1 MQTPL
6 APSQRSIRPFV
17 MLELASLTS
26 VTSGSMVFILLPW
39 IAIQLTHQAS
49 AAGLLVT
56 ITSIPGLLLAPVVGS
71 VIDKLGRR
79 RSAQWS
85 ELLTAVVNAAITFAA
100 LAWTMNL
107 PLLTVIAVIRSIV
120 GWGGGSARKA
130 LIPDVAHAGGI
141 SLERAN
147 SVHESIFAAGFAL
160 GPALGALCIQWVGV
174 YNSFAVVAAIGA
186 ASGIIT
192 MLIRVTEH
200 HEPQDEG
207 DSGNLAKFAIQ
218 GFKILFETPSV
229 LIVMATFLSLAVIYL
244 PTEMVVLPTYYKG
257 YGDPAGLGL
266 LISVMAGAS
275 TVGSLLFEKLVK
287 FLSFSKLLRIAVLGV
302 GLTMLPMSLLP
313 AQWVM
318 LACGV
323 VLGFVWGPLG
333 PLLNTVIQRK
343 VPANKRGRVF
353 SLEMVIWSGGPMM
366 SMAFVGWSVDAFGVH
381 AVYPVIAALVLISGI
396 LVASNRHL
404 VELNVA
410 EFTDASE
417 PA

>member
-1 MQTPL
+1 MTKNQAAPSRRL
-6 APSQRSIRPFV
+6 APFV
-17 MLELASLTS
+17 LLELASLTS
-26 VTSGSMVFILLPW
+26 VAAGSMVFILMPW

-49 AAGLLVT
+49 AAGLLIT

-85 ELLTAVVNAAITFAA
+85 EFLTAIVNASITVAA

-107 PLLTVIAVIRSIV
+107 PLLTAIAVIRSVV

-130 LIPDVAHAGGI
+130 LIPDVAHAGHL

-147 SVHESIFAAGFAL
+147 SIHESIFAAGFAL
-160 GPALGALCIQWVGV
+160 GPALGALCIKWFGI
-174 YNSFAVVAAIGA
+174 YNSFAVVAAVGA
-186 ASGIIT
+186 VSGILT
-192 MLIRVTEH
+192 LFIRVVEH
-200 HEPQDEG
+200 HEPKDES
-207 DSGNLAKFAIQ
+207 DSGNFLKFAVQ

-229 LIVMATFLSLAVIYL
+229 LIVMITFLSLAVIYL
-244 PTEMVVLPTYYKG
+244 PTEMVVLPTYYKSLS
-257 YGDPAGLGL
+257 DPAGLGL
-266 LISVMAGAS
+266 MISVMAAAS

-287 FLSFSKLLRIAVLGV
+287 VLSFSKLLRIAVLGV
-302 GLTMLPMSLLP
+302 GITMIPMSLLP

-318 LACGV
+318 LGFGAI
-323 VLGFVWGPLG
+323 LGFVWGPLG

-353 SLEMVIWSGGPMM
+353 SLEMVIWSGGPMC
-366 SMAFVGWSVDAFGVH
+366 SMALVGWAVDTVGVH
-381 AVYPVIAALVLISGI
+381 IVYPIIAVLVLVSGI
-396 LVASNRHL
+396 FVASSRHL

-410 EFTDASE
+410 DYTDASE
-417 PA
+417 PL

>member
-1 MQTPL
+1 MTKNQAVPARRL
-6 APSQRSIRPFV
+6 APFV
-17 MLELASLTS
+17 LLELASLTS
-26 VTSGSMVFILLPW
+26 VASGSMVFILMPW

-49 AAGLLVT
+49 AAGLLIT

-85 ELLTAVVNAAITFAA
+85 EFLTAIVNASITVAA

-107 PLLTVIAVIRSIV
+107 PLLTAIAVIRSVV

-130 LIPDVAHAGGI
+130 LIPDVAHAGHL

-147 SVHESIFAAGFAL
+147 SIHESIFAAGFAL
-160 GPALGALCIQWVGV
+160 GPALGALCIKWFGI
-174 YNSFAVVAAIGA
+174 YNSFAVVAAVGA
-186 ASGIIT
+186 VSGIL
-192 MLIRVTEH
+192 MLFIRVVEH
-200 HEPQDEG
+200 HEPKDES
-207 DSGNLAKFAIQ
+207 DSGNFLKFAVQ

-229 LIVMATFLSLAVIYL
+229 LIVMITFLSLAVIYL
-244 PTEMVVLPTYYKG
+244 PTEMVVLPTYYKSLS
-257 YGDPAGLGL
+257 DPAGLGL
-266 LISVMAGAS
+266 LISVMAAAS

-287 FLSFSKLLRIAVLGV
+287 VLSFSKLLRIAVLGV
-302 GLTMLPMSLLP
+302 GITMIPMSLLP

-318 LACGV
+318 LGFGAI
-323 VLGFVWGPLG
+323 LGFVWGPLG

-353 SLEMVIWSGGPMM
+353 SLEMVIWSGGPMS
-366 SMAFVGWSVDAFGVH
+366 SMALVGWAVDTFGVH
-381 AVYPVIAALVLISGI
+381 IVYPIIAVLVLVSGI
-396 LVASNRHL
+396 FVASSRHL

-410 EFTDASE
+410 EYTDASE
-417 PA
+417 PL

>member
-1 MQTPL
+1 MTKNQAAPSRRL
-6 APSQRSIRPFV
+6 APFV
-17 MLELASLTS
+17 LLELASLTS
-26 VTSGSMVFILLPW
+26 VASGSMVFILMPW

-49 AAGLLVT
+49 AAGLLIT

-85 ELLTAVVNAAITFAA
+85 EFLTAIVNASITVAA

-107 PLLTVIAVIRSIV
+107 PLLTAIAVIRSVV

-130 LIPDVAHAGGI
+130 LIPDVAHAGHL

-147 SVHESIFAAGFAL
+147 SIHESIFAAGFAL
-160 GPALGALCIQWVGV
+160 GPALGALCIKWFGI
-174 YNSFAVVAAIGA
+174 YNSFAVVAAVGA
-186 ASGIIT
+186 VSGIL
-192 MLIRVTEH
+192 MLFIRVVEH
-200 HEPQDEG
+200 HEPKDES
-207 DSGNLAKFAIQ
+207 DSGNFLKFAVQ

-229 LIVMATFLSLAVIYL
+229 LIVMITFLSLAVIYL
-244 PTEMVVLPTYYKG
+244 PTEMVVLPTYYKSL
-257 YGDPAGLGL
+257 GDPAGLGL
-266 LISVMAGAS
+266 LISVMAAAS

-287 FLSFSKLLRIAVLGV
+287 VLSFSKLLRIAVLGV
-302 GLTMLPMSLLP
+302 GITMIPMSLLP

-318 LACGV
+318 LGFGAI
-323 VLGFVWGPLG
+323 LGFVWGPLG

-353 SLEMVIWSGGPMM
+353 SLEMVIWSGGPMISM
-366 SMAFVGWSVDAFGVH
+366 SLVGWAVDTVGVH
-381 AVYPVIAALVLISGI
+381 IVYPIIAVLVLVSGI
-396 LVASNRHL
+396 FVASSRHL

-410 EFTDASE
+410 DYTDASE
-417 PA
+417 PL

>member
-1 MQTPL
+1 MTKNQAVPARRL
-6 APSQRSIRPFV
+6 APF
-17 MLELASLTS
+17 MLLELASLTS
-26 VTSGSMVFILLPW
+26 VASGSMVFILMPW

-49 AAGLLVT
+49 AAGLLIT

-85 ELLTAVVNAAITFAA
+85 EFLTAIVNASITVAA

-107 PLLTVIAVIRSIV
+107 PLLTAIAVIRSVV

-130 LIPDVAHAGGI
+130 LIPDVAHAGHL

-147 SVHESIFAAGFAL
+147 SIHESIFAAGFAL
-160 GPALGALCIQWVGV
+160 GPALGALCIKWFGI
-174 YNSFAVVAAIGA
+174 YNSFAVVAAVGA
-186 ASGIIT
+186 VSGIL
-192 MLIRVTEH
+192 MLFIRVVEH
-200 HEPQDEG
+200 HEPKDES
-207 DSGNLAKFAIQ
+207 DSGNFLKFAVQ

-229 LIVMATFLSLAVIYL
+229 LIVMITFLSLAVIYL
-244 PTEMVVLPTYYKG
+244 PTEMVVLPTYYKSLS
-257 YGDPAGLGL
+257 DPAGLGL
-266 LISVMAGAS
+266 LISVMAAAS

-287 FLSFSKLLRIAVLGV
+287 VLSFSKLLRIAVLGV
-302 GLTMLPMSLLP
+302 GITMIPMSLLP

-318 LACGV
+318 LGFGAI
-323 VLGFVWGPLG
+323 LGFVWGPLG

-353 SLEMVIWSGGPMM
+353 SLEMVIWSGGPMS
-366 SMAFVGWSVDAFGVH
+366 SMALVGWAVDTFGVH
-381 AVYPVIAALVLISGI
+381 IVYPIIAVLVLVSGI
-396 LVASNRHL
+396 FVASSRHL

-410 EFTDASE
+410 EYTDASE
-417 PA
+417 TL

>member
-1 MQTPL
+1 
-6 APSQRSIRPFV
+6 
-17 MLELASLTS
+17 
-26 VTSGSMVFILLPW
+26 MVFILMPW

-49 AAGLLVT
+49 AAGLLIT

-85 ELLTAVVNAAITFAA
+85 EFLTAIVNASITVAA

-107 PLLTVIAVIRSIV
+107 PLLTAIAVIRSVV

-130 LIPDVAHAGGI
+130 LIPDVAHAGHL

-147 SVHESIFAAGFAL
+147 SIHESIFAAGFAL
-160 GPALGALCIQWVGV
+160 GPALGALCIKWFGI
-174 YNSFAVVAAIGA
+174 YNSFAVVAAVGA
-186 ASGIIT
+186 VSGIL
-192 MLIRVTEH
+192 MLFIRVVEH
-200 HEPQDEG
+200 HEPKDES
-207 DSGNLAKFAIQ
+207 DSGNFLKFAVQ

-229 LIVMATFLSLAVIYL
+229 LIVMITFLSLAVIYL
-244 PTEMVVLPTYYKG
+244 PTEMVVLPTYYKSLS
-257 YGDPAGLGL
+257 DPAGLGL
-266 LISVMAGAS
+266 LISVMAAAS

-287 FLSFSKLLRIAVLGV
+287 VLSFSKLLRIAVLGV
-302 GLTMLPMSLLP
+302 GITMIPMSLLP

-318 LACGV
+318 LGFGAI
-323 VLGFVWGPLG
+323 LGFVWGPLG

-353 SLEMVIWSGGPMM
+353 SLEMVIWSGGPMS
-366 SMAFVGWSVDAFGVH
+366 SMALVGWAVDTFGVH
-381 AVYPVIAALVLISGI
+381 IVYPIIAVLVLVSGI
-396 LVASNRHL
+396 FVASSRHL

-410 EFTDASE
+410 EYTDASE
-417 PA
+417 TL

>member
-1 MQTPL
+1 MTKNQAVPARRL
-6 APSQRSIRPFV
+6 APFAL
-17 MLELASLTS
+17 LELASLTS
-26 VTSGSMVFILLPW
+26 VAAGSMVFILMPW

-49 AAGLLVT
+49 AAGLLIT

-85 ELLTAVVNAAITFAA
+85 EFLTAIVNASITVAA

-107 PLLTVIAVIRSIV
+107 PLLTAIAVIRSVV

-130 LIPDVAHAGGI
+130 LIPDVAHAGHL

-147 SVHESIFAAGFAL
+147 SIHESIFAAGFAL
-160 GPALGALCIQWVGV
+160 GPALGALCIKWFGI
-174 YNSFAVVAAIGA
+174 YNSFAVVAAVGA
-186 ASGIIT
+186 VSGIL
-192 MLIRVTEH
+192 MLFIRVVEH
-200 HEPQDEG
+200 HEPKDES
-207 DSGNLAKFAIQ
+207 DSGNFLKFAAQ

-229 LIVMATFLSLAVIYL
+229 LIVMITFLSLAVIYL
-244 PTEMVVLPTYYKG
+244 PTEMVVLPTYYKSLS
-257 YGDPAGLGL
+257 DPAGLGL
-266 LISVMAGAS
+266 LISVMAAAS

-287 FLSFSKLLRIAVLGV
+287 VLSFSNLLRIAVLGV
-302 GLTMLPMSLLP
+302 GITMIPMSLLP

-318 LACGV
+318 LGFGAI
-323 VLGFVWGPLG
+323 LGFVWGPLG

-353 SLEMVIWSGGPMM
+353 SLEMVIWSGGPMISM
-366 SMAFVGWSVDAFGVH
+366 SLVGWAVDTVGVH
-381 AVYPVIAALVLISGI
+381 IVYPIIAVLVLVSGI
-396 LVASNRHL
+396 FVASSRHL

-410 EFTDASE
+410 DYTDASE
-417 PA
+417 PL

>member
-6 APSQRSIRPFV
+6 APSLRSIRPFV

-26 VTSGSMVFILLPW
+26 VTAGSMVFILMPW
-39 IAIQLTHQAS
+39 IAIHLTHQATS
-49 AAGLLVT
+49 AGLMVT
-56 ITSIPGLLLAPVVGS
+56 ITSIPGLVMAPVIGS

-79 RSAQWS
+79 RSARWS
-85 ELLTAVVNAAITFAA
+85 ELLTAAVNAMITIAA

-107 PLLTVIAVIRSIV
+107 PLLIAISVVRSIV

-160 GPALGALCIQWVGV
+160 GPALGALCIGWFGI
-174 YNSFAVVAAIGA
+174 YNSFAVVAVIGA
-186 ASGIIT
+186 LSGLI
-192 MLIRVTEH
+192 MLFIRVSEH

-207 DSGNLAKFAIQ
+207 DSGNLAKFAVQ

-229 LIVMATFLSLAVIYL
+229 LIVMITFLSLAVIYL
-244 PTEMVVLPTYYKG
+244 PTEMVVLPSYYNGK
-257 YGDPAGLGL
+257 GDPEGLGL
-266 LISVMAGAS
+266 LISVMAAAS
-275 TVGSLLFEKLVK
+275 TLGSLLFERLVK

-302 GLTMLPMSLLP
+302 GITMVPMSMLP

-318 LACGV
+318 LGCGAI
-323 VLGFVWGPLG
+323 LGFVWGPLG

-366 SMAFVGWSVDAFGVH
+366 SMALVGWAVDAFGVH
-381 AVYPVIAALVLISGI
+381 SIYPVIAGLVLLSGI
-396 LVASNRHL
+396 LVASSRHL

-410 EFTDASE
+410 DYMDAAE

>member
-1 MQTPL
+1 MTKNEAVPARRL
-6 APSQRSIRPFV
+6 APFV
-17 MLELASLTS
+17 LLELASLTS
-26 VTSGSMVFILLPW
+26 VASGSMVFILMPW

-49 AAGLLVT
+49 AAGLLIT

-85 ELLTAVVNAAITFAA
+85 EFLTAIVNASITVAA

-107 PLLTVIAVIRSIV
+107 PLLTAIAVIRSVV

-130 LIPDVAHAGGI
+130 LIPDVAHAGHL

-147 SVHESIFAAGFAL
+147 SIHESIFAAGFAL
-160 GPALGALCIQWVGV
+160 GPALGALCIKWFGI
-174 YNSFAVVAAIGA
+174 YNSFAVVAAVGA
-186 ASGIIT
+186 VSGIL
-192 MLIRVTEH
+192 MLFIRVVEH
-200 HEPQDEG
+200 HEPKDES
-207 DSGNLAKFAIQ
+207 DSGNFLKFAVQ

-229 LIVMATFLSLAVIYL
+229 LIVMITFLSLAVIYL
-244 PTEMVVLPTYYKG
+244 PTEMVVLPTYYKSLS
-257 YGDPAGLGL
+257 DPAGLGL
-266 LISVMAGAS
+266 LISVMAAAS

-287 FLSFSKLLRIAVLGV
+287 VLSFSKLLRIAVLGV
-302 GLTMLPMSLLP
+302 GITMIPMSLLP

-318 LACGV
+318 LGFGAI
-323 VLGFVWGPLG
+323 LGFVWGPLG

-353 SLEMVIWSGGPMM
+353 SLEMVIWSGGPMISM
-366 SMAFVGWSVDAFGVH
+366 SLVGWAVDTVGVH
-381 AVYPVIAALVLISGI
+381 IVYPIIAVLVLVSGI
-396 LVASNRHL
+396 FVASSRHL

-410 EFTDASE
+410 DYTDASE
-417 PA
+417 PL

>member
-1 MQTPL
+1 MTKNQAVPSRRL
-6 APSQRSIRPFV
+6 APFV
-17 MLELASLTS
+17 LLELASLTS
-26 VTSGSMVFILLPW
+26 VASGSMVFILMPW

-49 AAGLLVT
+49 AAGLLIT

-85 ELLTAVVNAAITFAA
+85 EFLTAIVNASITVAA

-107 PLLTVIAVIRSIV
+107 PLLTAIAVIRSVV

-130 LIPDVAHAGGI
+130 LIPDVAHAGHL

-147 SVHESIFAAGFAL
+147 SIHESIFAAGFAL
-160 GPALGALCIQWVGV
+160 GPALGALCIKWFGI
-174 YNSFAVVAAIGA
+174 YNSFAVVAAVGA
-186 ASGIIT
+186 VSGIL
-192 MLIRVTEH
+192 MLFIRVVEH
-200 HEPQDEG
+200 HEPKDES
-207 DSGNLAKFAIQ
+207 DSGNFLKFAVQ

-229 LIVMATFLSLAVIYL
+229 LIVMITFLSLAVIYL
-244 PTEMVVLPTYYKG
+244 PTEMVVLPTYYKSL
-257 YGDPAGLGL
+257 GDPAGLGL
-266 LISVMAGAS
+266 LISVMAAAS

-287 FLSFSKLLRIAVLGV
+287 VLSFSKLLRIAVLGV
-302 GLTMLPMSLLP
+302 GITMIPMSLLP

-318 LACGV
+318 LGFGAI
-323 VLGFVWGPLG
+323 LGFVWGPLG

-353 SLEMVIWSGGPMM
+353 SLEMVIWSGGPMISM
-366 SMAFVGWSVDAFGVH
+366 SLVGWAVDTVGVH
-381 AVYPVIAALVLISGI
+381 IVYPIIAVLVLVSGI
-396 LVASNRHL
+396 FVASSRHL

-410 EFTDASE
+410 DYTDASE
-417 PA
+417 PL